1 MRAALLLAALWGC
14 SADPL
19 PLPTEVAVAGVPDS
33 SAPELPL
40 FQVLYAVETGPAPS
54 VSLQRVR
61 LLLWLRHLELST
73 AQLDLLETLRVNARE
88 RAARLTQA
96 EQALLERNAGEESAL
111 VENLWA
117 ALSQGVDP
125 SDASV
130 TEIADKLKA
139 IGHDGSRSE
148 QLMRLRLEGIRSLL
162 DAQTPFLRTLTPVQE
177 GRLNDALFLLRH
189 ELDPLGTP
197 GDFESLVG
205 TLYDPGQFGAL
216 TQGTDL
222 SKSGPADIGALWGD
236 EGNGLQGHPLHDAQR
251 EVILFLAVLEPG
263 LEDAIVAAKSLT
275 GTEDPATASMAGPKG
290 EPGKGVP
297 NPAPPGAPL
306 PDGQEPA
313 PPGAP
318 QPDGEPVPPP
328 PTEPDPDPQP

>member
-19 PLPTEVAVAGVPDS
+19 PLPTEVAVAEVHDS
-33 SAPELPL
+33 TAPELPL

-61 LLLWLRHLELST
+61 LLLWLRHLELSS
-73 AQLDLLETLRVNARE
+73 AQLELLETLRVDARE

-96 EQALLERNAGEESAL
+96 EQALLERNAGEEAAL

-117 ALSQGVDP
+117 ALSQGAEP

-130 TEIADKLKA
+130 SEIADKLGA

-148 QLMRLRLEGIRSLL
+148 QLFRLRLEGIRSLL
-162 DAQTPFLRTLTPVQE
+162 DAQTAFLRTLTPVQE

-189 ELDPLGTP
+189 QLDPLGTP
-197 GDFESLVG
+197 GDFRALVG

-222 SKSGPADIGALWGD
+222 SKTGPADIGALWGD
-236 EGNGLQGHPLHDAQR
+236 KGGGLQGHPLHDAQR

-263 LEDAIVAAKSLT
+263 LEDAIAAAKGLA
-275 GTEDPATASMAGPKG
+275 GDAGPDAAASG
-290 EPGKGVP
+290 GAAGSPGQGVP
-297 NPAPPGAPL
+297 TPAPPGAPL
-306 PDGQEPA
+306 PEGQAPA

-318 QPDGEPVPPP
+318 QPDREPVPPP
-328 PTEPDPDPQP
+328 PTEPGQ